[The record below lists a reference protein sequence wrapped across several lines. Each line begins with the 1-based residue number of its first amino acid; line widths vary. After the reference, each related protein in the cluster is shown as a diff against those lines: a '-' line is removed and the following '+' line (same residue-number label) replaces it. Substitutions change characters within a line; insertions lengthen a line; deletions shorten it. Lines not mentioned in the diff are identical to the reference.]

1 MILPKTVPL
10 VQKPTTL
17 HPLPR
22 LSHALGGPE
31 LWIKRDDNTGLA
43 LGGNKARKLE
53 FLLYEAVHA
62 GYTDVITVGGIQS
75 NHARMTAAAAASLGL
90 KCHLVLRGKGRQ
102 IQGNLFLDHMFGAE
116 ILLLEPSEDREQAM
130 EALAAELHRQG
141 RKPYCIGVGGSNA
154 LGSLGYVTA
163 VAEVLDQMDHPDMF
177 SHTVVAVGS
186 GGTYAGLWIGRTEFQ
201 WQTQLQGIAVDQEDF
216 EPIIQEIAEDSS
228 ERFGTPLPERSTM
241 HVDYTHIGQGYAI
254 PSEAGMEAIQLFAE
268 HEGILLDP
276 VYTGKA
282 AAGLVF
288 MIRSGL
294 LKQGQNVLFWHTG
307 GAPALFAATEAFG
320 HAVPGQDSPAS

>member
-22 LSHALGGPE
+22 LSRALGGPE

-53 FLLYEAVHA
+53 YLLYDAVHG

-90 KCHLVLRGKGRQ
+90 RCHLVLRGSQRER
-102 IQGNLFLDHMFGAE
+102 QGNLFLDHLFGARVH
-116 ILLLEPSEDREQAM
+116 LLHPGEDREACM
-130 EALAAELHRQG
+130 ESLAAQLRQQG
-141 RKPYCIGVGGSNA
+141 RRPYCIGVGGSNS
-154 LGSLGYVTA
+154 LGSLGYVAA
-163 VAEVLDQMDHPDMF
+163 VQELHGQMEAPDMF

-186 GGTYAGLWIGRTEFQ
+186 GGTYAGLWVG
-201 WQTQLQGIAVDQEDF
+201 QTALHWSTHLQGIAVDQEEF
-216 EPIIQEIAEDSS
+216 EPIIREIAEDSA
-228 ERFGTPLPERSTM
+228 ERFGTPLPNDETL
-241 HVDYTHIGQGYAI
+241 HVDYGHIGEGYAK
-254 PSEAGMEAIQLFAE
+254 PSQAGMEAIHLFAQ

-282 AAGLVF
+282 AAGLIF

-294 LKQGQNVLFWHTG
+294 LQQGQRVLFWHTG
-307 GAPALFAATEAFG
+307 GAPALFAAVDTFE
-320 HAVPGQDSPAS
+320 QTS